1 MRLNIGCGPVQPD
14 DWLNLDPDP
23 QWRAMVRSIDSLA
36 PQSVEGAVAHHVL
49 QMIPWPDLI
58 PWLQQV
64 RLILRPGGYLRL
76 SVPDL
81 ELAHLWLAGKRQP
94 LPPIA
99 DEHESTVDGKVC
111 MWLAQAGATRSVFTT
126 HWLVELCYRAGYST
140 VGAAGWGHL
149 TELTETSRPWPE
161 SAVCYS
167 TGPGWLTDLDLT
179 PDRRLESLYVDA
191 IA

>member
-14 DWLNLDPDP
+14 DWLNVDPDP
-23 QWRAMVRSIDSLA
+23 QWHATAASIDGFAAHSF
-36 PQSVEGAVAHHVL
+36 EGAVAHHVL
-49 QMIPWPDLI
+49 QMIPWPDLV
-58 PWLQQV
+58 PWLSQV
-64 RLILRPGGYLRL
+64 REVIRPGGYLRL

-126 HWLVELCYRAGYST
+126 HWLVELCYRAGYSP
-140 VGAAGWGHL
+140 VGAAGWDDRGACH
-149 TELTETSRPWPE
+149 
-161 SAVCYS
+161 S
-167 TGPGWLTDLDLT
+167 TGPAWLTELDLT